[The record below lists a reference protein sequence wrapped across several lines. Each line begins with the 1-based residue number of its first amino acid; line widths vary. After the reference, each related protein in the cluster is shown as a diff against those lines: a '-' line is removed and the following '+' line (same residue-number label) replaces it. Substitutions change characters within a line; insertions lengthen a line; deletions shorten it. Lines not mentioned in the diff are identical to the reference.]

1 MPSKPRTRL
10 AAALTAA
17 AAIGATSLTATSAT
31 ADPVIPKA
39 SGNVVVEWNRTL
51 LSLVQTPG
59 AQPATIHPTRDFAIM
74 SAAVSDAVTA
84 TDPHHSRDPLMGF
97 HQPIPIGCGVKFL
110 QRHHGRT
117 PGTASAFDIS
127 LLIFLT

>member
-17 AAIGATSLTATSAT
+17 AAIGAMSFTATSAT

-39 SGNVVVEWNRTL
+39 SGNVIVEWNRTL

-74 SAAVSDAVTA
+74 SAAVSDAVDRDRPGPLA
-84 TDPHHSRDPLMGF
+84 RSAAPQRPAPHRAAGGRGPGRARRAGRDVPRL
-97 HQPIPIGCGVKFL
+97 HAHP
-110 QRHHGRT
+110 
-117 PGTASAFDIS
+117 
-127 LLIFLT
+127 

>member
-74 SAAVSDAVTA
+74 SAGIAIDPFGWRCANTERSLRTTA
-84 TDPHHSRDPLMGF
+84 T
-97 HQPIPIGCGVKFL
+97 
-110 QRHHGRT
+110 
-117 PGTASAFDIS
+117 
-127 LLIFLT
+127 